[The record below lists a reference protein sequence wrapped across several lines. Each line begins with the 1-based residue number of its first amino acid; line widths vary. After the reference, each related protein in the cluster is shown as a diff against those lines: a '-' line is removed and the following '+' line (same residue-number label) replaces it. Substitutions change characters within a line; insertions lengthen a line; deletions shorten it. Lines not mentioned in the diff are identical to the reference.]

1 MCGVGEFWGLFYCE
15 SVSGRKLAEW
25 NWRQGKCETGHL
37 SSELG
42 RGHWTQGTGS
52 RDLEAG
58 NWKQGTGGRE
68 LEAGSYPDLAHVG
81 SGCYPDV
88 AQGFGG
94 GAGFGV
100 RPVLTSLSEPIKNYK
115 KTTAAARDWVLPLL

>member
-68 LEAGSYPDLAHVG
+68 LEAWT
-81 SGCYPDV
+81 
-88 AQGFGG
+88 QGTGTRELEAGNWKQGTGG
-94 GAGFGV
+94 RELDTGKWETWDAE
-100 RPVLTSLSEPIKNYK
+100 S
-115 KTTAAARDWVLPLL
+115 AAAVKWQ